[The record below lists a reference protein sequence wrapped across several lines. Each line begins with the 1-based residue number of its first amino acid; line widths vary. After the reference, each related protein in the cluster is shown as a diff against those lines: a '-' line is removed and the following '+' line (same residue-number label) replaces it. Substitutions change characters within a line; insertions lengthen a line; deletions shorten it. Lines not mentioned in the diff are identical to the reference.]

1 MDRIGELMAGIRS
14 SASPRLVHLSRGR
27 QDERFFPLKDAAELS
42 VGAQTVDFDDDF
54 DPLTPKLPSGQKVP
68 SPRKD
73 PPPDKFLW

>member
-1 MDRIGELMAGIRS
+1 MAGKTN
-14 SASPRLVHLSRGR
+14 ASF
-27 QDERFFPLKDAAELS
+27 QQLKDSAELS